1 MKKVILLMLIPVLL
15 TGCKKQVENVKSDY
29 KIEVDIQENCN
40 QVLKDYYQYG
50 DKKIQI
56 ACINEINLVTKFRT
70 QTLKSY
76 LENSEKSEEE
86 ILDEFTSK
94 LEFVDAMNDGGTSFY
109 KNDDITVIRCHKL
122 GGNNNTI
129 ISTAELKNSYS
140 LCE

>member
-86 ILDEFTSK
+86 ILDEF
-94 LEFVDAMNDGGTSFY
+94 NDGGTSFY
-109 KNDDITVIRCHKL
+109 KNDQITVIRCHKL